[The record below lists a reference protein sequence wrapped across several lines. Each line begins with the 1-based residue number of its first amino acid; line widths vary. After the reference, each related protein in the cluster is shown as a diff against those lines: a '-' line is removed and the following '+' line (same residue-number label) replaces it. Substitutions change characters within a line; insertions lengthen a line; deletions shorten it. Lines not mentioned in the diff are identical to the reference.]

1 MNITAPVLRLV
12 RPARLISGGAVGCPY
27 RQQCRS
33 LGHSTAL
40 SAGHNKW
47 SKIRHEKG
55 AADIKKTA
63 LRAQMSKALSN
74 ACKMFGEGSPQLATA
89 VTAAKKAGVPKAVM
103 DAAIARGLGRSAT
116 GAALESMIFEV
127 VVPLPSSV
135 SVAVLVEVETDSKL
149 RSLHDINATIKKNSG
164 TVTPAKFF
172 FSRAGR
178 AVFARHDSLGPDQLM
193 DDAIEAGAEDLESD
207 EEGNI
212 VVWTQPTQVTQ
223 LVKDLAPKFGLETL
237 SSEIIWSPVEDTMAT
252 VDSSDEAKRLAELLS
267 ALREHSEVQS
277 IYSNAARG
285 QSLSDEDWSS
295 VVESLDS

>member
-1 MNITAPVLRLV
+1 MSPHSKSVKCACVH
-12 RPARLISGGAVGCPY
+12 GAGVV
-27 RQQCRS
+27 
-33 LGHSTAL
+33 
-40 SAGHNKW
+40 
-47 SKIRHEKG
+47 
-55 AADIKKTA
+55 KKNQTV
-63 LRAQMSKALSN
+63 
-74 ACKMFGEGSPQLATA
+74 FGEGSPQLAAA
-89 VTAAKKAGVPKAVM
+89 VTAAKKASVPKAVM

-127 VVPLPSSV
+127 ILPLPSSSV
-135 SVAVLVEVETDSKL
+135 SVAILVEAETDNKL

-178 AVFARHDSLGPDQLM
+178 AVFARHETLGADQLM

-212 VVWTQPTQVTQ
+212 IVWTQPSQVTQ

-237 SSEIIWSPVEDTMAT
+237 SSEIIWSPVQDTMAV
-252 VDSSDEAKRLAELLS
+252 VDSPDEAKRLAELLS

-277 IYSNAARG
+277 IYSNATRG
-285 QSLSDEDWSS
+285 DSLGEEDWFS
-295 VVESLDS
+295 VEESLDS